1 MGAQL
6 PITIITALVNGSI
19 TAMETASDFNI
30 RLTSDLVNN
39 EFIKLDLSSNS
50 LADGSIS
57 EAGSMAPITLVPLAA
72 RRVVVATSL
81 FQREILF
88 QIHV

>member
-1 MGAQL
+1 
-6 PITIITALVNGSI
+6 
-19 TAMETASDFNI
+19 METAGDFSN

-39 EFIKLDLSSNS
+39 ELIELDLSSNS
-50 LADGSIS
+50 PADGSIS

-72 RRVVVATSL
+72 RRVIVATSL

>member
-1 MGAQL
+1 
-6 PITIITALVNGSI
+6 
-19 TAMETASDFNI
+19 METAGDFSN

-39 EFIKLDLSSNS
+39 ELIELDLSS
-50 LADGSIS
+50 ADGSIS

-72 RRVVVATSL
+72 RRVIVATCL